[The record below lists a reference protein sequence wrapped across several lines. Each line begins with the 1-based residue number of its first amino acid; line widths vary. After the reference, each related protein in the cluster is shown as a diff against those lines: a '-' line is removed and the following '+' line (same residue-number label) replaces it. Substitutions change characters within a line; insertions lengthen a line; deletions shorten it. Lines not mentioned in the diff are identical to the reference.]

1 METKLQIIE
10 TEEYT
15 LAVSEKEIKH
25 GEELIPNEWY
35 INSYRGYDKPFK
47 NHNLDSNGYLKRVF
61 AYQPKNNALELKY
74 EVECNN
80 CNWQGYEEDLEIFPD
95 LSDNNNISHDIQYF
109 KGCPNCR
116 TDGYLKNLEK
126 SINKLELPLLPEMVV
141 EDNVEL
147 ELKDFKSSNVLD
159 ILNMGNINYLSNGD
173 IVYNPDLLFIKRNDR
188 WFSKHKS
195 ATKIYSQKDME
206 KCFIA
211 GGKSARNINNQGFD
225 EFIKSLKQ
233 PKWFVAETEYDCC
246 NRYQNCKG
254 CDATAEM
261 INLRLKTTS
270 KNGKTY
276 LVGTYLYE

>member
-1 METKLQIIE
+1 MENKFKIIE

-25 GEELIPNEWY
+25 GEGLIPNEWY

-61 AYQPKNNALELKY
+61 AYQPKNNAPTL
-74 EVECNN
+74 
-80 CNWQGYEEDLEIFPD
+80 D
-95 LSDNNNISHDIQYF
+95 
-109 KGCPNCR
+109 
-116 TDGYLKNLEK
+116 
-126 SINKLELPLLPEMVV
+126 LPLLPELVV
-141 EDNVEL
+141 EDDVEL
-147 ELKDFKSSNVLD
+147 ELKNFKSSNVLD

-173 IVYNPDLLFIKRNDR
+173 IVYNPDLLFIKRDNR

-233 PKWFVAETEYDCC
+233 PKWFFAEKEYLSNTGEWKPVLLPSEWEIDT
-246 NRYQNCKG
+246 QV
-254 CDATAEM
+254 
-261 INLRLKTTS
+261 RLKTTTINS
-270 KNGKTY
+270 KTY